1 MATPSTFHMPPTSNP
16 RVLIIGAGLS
26 GVTLAL
32 LLLAL
37 LLEKANIDY
46 EIYERAREL
55 KVVGSAIGI
64 APNVM
69 PMVEQLELLD
79 DIKSIHQVFK
89 QMDVYNESSNG
100 EIQELSSRMGFSE
113 LKQTQQQFALFSTFP
128 VHHCRTGN
136 NPCQS
141 SAIYNMI
148 QIYRFTHR
156 TVERIR
162 DDDVTASDIDAS
174 NTDQPDIPAEVNIAN
189 LTMFSTVLFID
200 EFRKAGMGDSVDVS
214 KTCNMSEWYR
224 RIYAGARPQPAAIEN
239 SHDGEDEYVDIMT
252 LPGKPTSQ
260 AGLIYATTVS
270 TESKEAFSSFLF
282 AYHRPTMAKT
292 MASTN
297 GADPSQELSTEAQA
311 QAAALGVTHIWLC
324 GSDPEQRRHRLMTR
338 CLAQLERD
346 VAEWKSSG
354 QGSGVMTVHTIPQA
368 FPGMVRFLIKSGFKG
383 GNKIVGGENDSVLF
397 WKVV

>member
-1 MATPSTFHMPPTSNP
+1 MPSTSNP

-32 LLLAL
+32 LL
-37 LLEKANIDY
+37 EKANIDY
-46 EIYERAREL
+46 EIHERARKL
-55 KVVGSAIGI
+55 KVVGSAIGK
-64 APNVM
+64 ALNVM
-69 PMVEQLELLD
+69 PMVEQLGLLD
-79 DIKSIHQVFK
+79 DIKSIHQMFK

-100 EIQELSSRMGFSE
+100 ESQELSSRMGFSE
-113 LKQTQQQFALFSTFP
+113 LKKL
-128 VHHCRTGN
+128 TGN
-136 NPCQS
+136 NPCQL

-162 DDDVTASDIDAS
+162 DDDVTAGDINAS
-174 NTDQPDIPAEVNIAN
+174 NTDRSDIPAEVNIAN

-252 LPGKPTSQ
+252 LPSKPTSQ